1 MNEDDEVVSI
11 AQLFE
16 EELEAV
22 LDMADSLRTV
32 RASAEIKDW
41 FEITAEIVKLEQTAQ
56 YLEDRLNDE
65 VPSRWLK

>member
-1 MNEDDEVVSI
+1 MNDEELVSI

-22 LDMADSLRTV
+22 LEMAESLRAV
-32 RASAEIKDW
+32 RTHVDTSDW

>member
-22 LDMADSLRTV
+22 LDMADSLRAV
-32 RASAEIKDW
+32 RTHVDTSDW